1 MLKIEVTDKLR
12 ALRTDL
18 KRTRDSST
26 SEEAAAATPLAAFPA
41 PVAAGLRLY
50 MNGASGAMLTR
61 GGGGNWD
68 LHVGE
73 RLKYLWGEGC
83 STVGGRIVMH
93 LERNNC
99 VPRRRG
105 PAVTR
110 GGGAATAVMMAS
122 PVGQ

>member
-50 MNGASGAMLTR
+50 MNGESGAMLTR
-61 GGGGNWD
+61 GGGGIGN
-68 LHVGE
+68 
-73 RLKYLWGEGC
+73 Y
-83 STVGGRIVMH
+83 M
-93 LERNNC
+93 
-99 VPRRRG
+99 
-105 PAVTR
+105 
-110 GGGAATAVMMAS
+110 
-122 PVGQ
+122 